1 MTQEANTNIDGSVQ
15 ETAEAAAAPVIQF
28 ADGLIGVSTKF
39 NFKTRVVL
47 DANDKP
53 VLNEK
58 GEKIGVKQPSLQVLL
73 PVPTADKLAEILLQ
87 PAVLQVPNADGSAL
101 IEKPNK
107 VRQLIID
114 AVMGE
119 IKMAAKSQFDDA
131 IESFGSDTSK
141 TLTPAHLDY
150 DKLTL
155 DYIASIEAS
164 GRASVAISDDEWKE
178 FGTDYINT
186 MLVITGKAK
195 EKLVNTVEVFYKP
208 TKVRGRKDLC
218 ALFLD
223 QLAVY
228 ASATEKLEDF
238 SAQIQYLTNRFKKF
252 LDEEDKLV
260 ADAF

>member
-1 MTQEANTNIDGSVQ
+1 MTEVNTNIDGIEQ
-15 ETAEAAAAPVIQF
+15 EVPAAAPIQF
-28 ADGLIGVSTKF
+28 ADGLVGVPTKF
-39 NFKTRVVL
+39 NFKTRVIL

-58 GEKIGVKQPSLQVLL
+58 GEKLGVKQPSLQVLL
-73 PVPTADKLAEILLQ
+73 PVPTAEKLAEILNQ

-107 VRQLIID
+107 VRQLILD
-114 AVMGE
+114 AVLGE
-119 IKMAAKSQFDDA
+119 IKSAAKAQFDEA
-131 IESFGSDTSK
+131 IDSFGSDTSK
-141 TLTPAHLDY
+141 PLSQAHLDY

-155 DYIASIEAS
+155 EYIASIEAS
-164 GRASVAISDDEWKE
+164 SRASVAISDEEWKE

-186 MLVITGKAK
+186 MLVITGKPK
-195 EKLVNTVEVFYKP
+195 EKLTNTVEVFYKP

-223 QLAVY
+223 QLSIY
-228 ASATEKLEDF
+228 TSATEKLEDF
-238 SAQIQYLTNRFKKF
+238 SAQVQYLTNRFKKF
-252 LDEEDKLV
+252 LEEEDKLV